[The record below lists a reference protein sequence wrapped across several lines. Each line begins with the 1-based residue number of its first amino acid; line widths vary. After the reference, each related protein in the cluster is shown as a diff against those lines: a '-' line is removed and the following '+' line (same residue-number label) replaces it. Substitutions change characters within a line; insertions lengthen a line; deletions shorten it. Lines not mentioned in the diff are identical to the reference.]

1 MALGAVLHPVRFG
14 LVAVGVALGSI
25 FRRRPPVILQAERTE
40 CGLACL
46 AMIASY
52 HGFEHDLSSLRS
64 RLSPSM
70 RGVTL
75 NQLMQMAS
83 ELNMAPRALRAEPG
97 ALQGAGIPCILHW
110 DMDHFV
116 VLEGLRGRTATIL
129 DPAVGRLR
137 MSLEELSKHFT
148 GVVLELAP
156 APGFKREV
164 ARSQLTI
171 GAFFG
176 SVTGLSTALLQ
187 LLLFSGALQVFAL
200 LMPFY
205 GQLVLDEAV
214 SAADTSLLTLLALAF
229 GMLALLNVTVAAVR
243 AAFVLYLGSR
253 LQFSWASRLFH
264 HLLRLPLA
272 FFEKR
277 HMADTLSRFK
287 SLGAIQALVTGT
299 MVEAVID
306 GMMTVTTLIVL
317 FAYSPTLAMLPVGAL
332 FLYLVTRCLLFR
344 PQREASNESLMTAAK
359 ESGHFLESLRGIL
372 AIKSF
377 AREQVRESS
386 WQNLAAASIRSQLKA
401 SGFST
406 AEQMVNQLLFTTE
419 QVLVIWLG
427 ANAIIDGSFS
437 VGMLVAFLAYKTQF
451 TSRASALIDKAM
463 EFRLVSIHL
472 DRLSDIA
479 LTDPELSDSLA
490 GSVLPEITGALE
502 LRDVSFRYSP
512 TDPYVLKGLSLS
524 VAPGECVAIVA
535 PSGTGKTTLLKVM
548 MGLLRP
554 DDGQV
559 FVDGRNVNQGYAKSF
574 RSQVAS
580 VMQEDSLLSGAL
592 ADNIAFF
599 DPKIDMERVRRC
611 AELACIHEDIVKMPM
626 GYYSLVGDMGA
637 TLSGGQ
643 KQRIVLARALYA
655 NPKILFLDEATSH
668 LDAATEQRIHA
679 SLATLRITRVII
691 AHRKETIAIADRVI
705 HLDAI
710 SRPRNAHSKVARVQ

>member
-1 MALGAVLHPVRFG
+1 MSG
-14 LVAVGVALGSI
+14 LFESI

-46 AMIASY
+46 AMVASY

-64 RLSPSM
+64 RLAPSM

-83 ELNMAPRALRAEPG
+83 ELHLAPRALRAEP
-97 ALQGAGIPCILHW
+97 ASLQAVTLPCILHW

-116 VLEGLRGRTATIL
+116 VLERLQGRGAVIL

-137 MSLEELSKHFT
+137 MPLSELSKHFT

-156 APGFKREV
+156 APDFKREV
-164 ARSQLTI
+164 ARSQLTL
-171 GAFFG
+171 GAFFS
-176 SVTGLSTALLQ
+176 SVTGLSSALVR
-187 LLLFSGALQVFAL
+187 LLVFTFALQMFAL

-214 SAADTSLLTLLALAF
+214 SAADTNLLTLLAFSF
-229 GMLALLNVTVAAVR
+229 GMLALLNMTVATVR
-243 AAFVLYLGSR
+243 ATFVLYLGSR

-287 SLGAIQALVTGT
+287 SLSAIQGLVTGT

-306 GMMTVTTLIVL
+306 GLMTVTTLIVL
-317 FAYSPTLAMLPVGAL
+317 FAYSPTLATLPIVAL
-332 FLYLVTRCLLFR
+332 ALYLVVRCLLFR
-344 PQREASNESLMTAAK
+344 PQREASNETLMQAAK

-386 WQNLAAASIRSQLKA
+386 WQNLAAASIKTQLKA
-401 SGFST
+401 TGFST
-406 AEQMVNQLLFTTE
+406 AEQLINQLLFTLE
-419 QVLVIWLG
+419 HVLVIWLG
-427 ANAIIDGSFS
+427 AKFIIDGSFS

-479 LTDPELSDSLA
+479 LTDPEQSDDLS
-490 GSVLPEITGALE
+490 GSALPELQGGLD
-502 LRDVSFRYSP
+502 LHDVSFRYSP
-512 TDPYVLKGLSLS
+512 TDPYVLKNLNLSI
-524 VAPGECVAIVA
+524 APGECLAIVA
-535 PSGTGKTTLLKVM
+535 PSGTGKTTLLKIM

-554 DDGQV
+554 ETGQV
-559 FVDGRNVNQGYAKSF
+559 LVDGRNVNQGYAKAF

-599 DPKIDMERVRRC
+599 DPKVDMERVKHC
-611 AELACIHEDIVKMPM
+611 AEVACIHDDISKMPM

-643 KQRIVLARALYA
+643 KQRILLARALYA
-655 NPKILFLDEATSH
+655 NPRILFLDEATSH
-668 LDAATEQRIHA
+668 LDAETERRIHV
-679 SLATLRITRVII
+679 SLAALNITRVII
-691 AHRKETIAIADRVI
+691 AHRKETLAIAERVVR
-705 HLDAI
+705 LDQI
-710 SRPRNAHSKVARVQ
+710 SGVRKQATEMVTAA